1 MDRGAET
8 ICEIENFLGI
18 LTDEQLR
25 LVDLY
30 ICPLSVSNSLT
41 EVKVARPSILVGTP
55 SLFESL
61 RLKQID
67 LFCKTIMH
75 IYYT

>member
-8 ICEIENFLGI
+8 ICGFENFLGI